1 MIFPDRGAGCGEQ
14 PLADAWGVCQRGRG
28 PLDQRLHDVCREFCL
43 VHPAGH
49 QPLHL
54 LPQHAVIRH
63 EPGLVVLDALG
74 TERAFDDLIQR
85 RRQDPITVRFVISC
99 PPAERFVPVVQTLQE
114 VRAQQFVIIGQGE
127 AAGRCGVER
136 RDDDA
141 GVLLRQLAAAAVER
155 FLQRCFV
162 IRRLCFGGCR
172 AERADCVADLD
183 SLRVPAEESTPAEH
197 HARALLRRQPAQ
209 RVVRLLGGNIAD
221 RCGLRI
227 VGKAPAIGEVAVV
240 VGRDQLGVS
249 VEGDDALWVLFGRNI
264 IAARD
269 HAQGRIGLRAP
280 GRIPRDI
287 RIE

>member
-28 PLDQRLHDVCREFCL
+28 PLNQRLHDVCRESCPI
-43 VHPAGH
+43 HPAGH

-54 LPQHAVIRH
+54 LTQHAVIRH
-63 EPGLVVLDALG
+63 EPGFVVLDALG

-99 PPAERFVPVVQTLQE
+99 PPAERFVPVVQSLQE

-127 AAGRCGVER
+127 AACRRGIER

-141 GVLLRQLAAAAVER
+141 GVLLRQLAAITVKR
-155 FLQRCFV
+155 FLQRLFV
-162 IRRLCFGGCR
+162 IRRLCLNRCGAKRGGR
-172 AERADCVADLD
+172 VADLD
-183 SLRVPAEESTPAEH
+183 SLRVPAEEGAPAEH
-197 HARALLRRQPAQ
+197 HARTLLRCQPAQ
-209 RVVRLLGGNIAD
+209 GVVRLLRGDVAD

-227 VGKAPAIGEVAVV
+227 AGEAPAIGEVTAV

-249 VEGDDALWVLFGRNI
+249 VEGDDALWVFGRECAV
-264 IAARD
+264 AAVY
-269 HAQGRIGLRAP
+269 HADSVRFVS
-280 GRIPRDI
+280 
-287 RIE
+287 

>member
-1 MIFPDRGAGCGEQ
+1 M
-14 PLADAWGVCQRGRG
+14 
-28 PLDQRLHDVCREFCL
+28 
-43 VHPAGH
+43 
-49 QPLHL
+49 
-54 LPQHAVIRH
+54 
-63 EPGLVVLDALG
+63 
-74 TERAFDDLIQR
+74 
-85 RRQDPITVRFVISC
+85 
-99 PPAERFVPVVQTLQE
+99 
-114 VRAQQFVIIGQGE
+114 
-127 AAGRCGVER
+127 
-136 RDDDA
+136 
-141 GVLLRQLAAAAVER
+141 
-155 FLQRCFV
+155 
-162 IRRLCFGGCR
+162 
-172 AERADCVADLD
+172 ADLD

-264 IAARD
+264 IAASD
-269 HAQGRIGLRAP
+269 HAQGRIGFRAP

>member
-28 PLDQRLHDVCREFCL
+28 PLNQRLHDVRREFCL
-43 VHPAGH
+43 IDPAGH
-49 QPLHL
+49 QTLHL
-54 LPQHAVIRH
+54 LSQHAVIRH
-63 EPGLVVLDALG
+63 EPGLVILNTLG
-74 TERAFDDLIQR
+74 AEGTFDDLIQR
-85 RRQDPITVRFVISC
+85 RRQDQITVRLVISC

-141 GVLLRQLAAAAVER
+141 GVLLRQLAAVAVER
-155 FLQRCFV
+155 FLQRLFV
-162 IRRLCFGGCR
+162 IRRLCLNGCGAKRGGR
-172 AERADCVADLD
+172 VADLD

-227 VGKAPAIGEVAVV
+227 VGKAPAIGEVAAV

-249 VEGDDALWVLFGRNI
+249 VEGDDALRVLFGWNI
-264 IAARD
+264 IAAGD
-269 HAQGRIGLRAP
+269 HAQGRIGFRALS
-280 GRIPRDI
+280 RVPRNI